1 MPCQG
6 KGSGLGF
13 NFMDLSTDQLN
24 QLQNL
29 GLNPPKVSQSASK
42 SSLLPLFS
50 ISGLT
55 LLSIGGLILLKS
67 KDTSSKLPPPS
78 STSPR
83 QSLPGEGGTQVP
95 KSIQHYLL
103 ASQQFFTSALQA
115 QSAVVG
121 ADPSVRPS
129 SGSDEVISLL
139 NQAITAASE
148 AIKSSPSD
156 YRGFE
161 QRARIYQALLDS
173 QPQLL
178 DATIADYQQAQK
190 LNSSS
195 AELTRQLAS
204 LYAKKG
210 DLQNTLTYLSATVSL
225 EPTKA
230 QNFYDLA
237 KIQQQAGLLPDALKT
252 YNSLLP
258 LISDISQ
265 KSQLETE
272 KSAIEKLI
280 AQSPSV
286 RADSHISPQS
296 TPIPTII
303 FEGNLLEAS
312 NPTGLPA
319 MVAKLP
325 TGPII
330 AAPETLEQISLKNQT
345 DSNSLS
351 GTATLPSGEKQIVIK
366 NSQLKPSSQVYLT
379 IISGG
384 KNESLELLSKSA
396 DSFTAGFL
404 SPLSQDV
411 TFKWW
416 IVN

>member
-1 MPCQG
+1 
-6 KGSGLGF
+6 
-13 NFMDLSTDQLN
+13 MDLSTDQLEK
-24 QLQNL
+24 LQNL
-29 GLNPPKVSQSASK
+29 GLNPPKAPQSASK
-42 SSLLPLFS
+42 SNLIPLFS

-55 LLSIGGLILLKS
+55 ILSIGGLILLKS
-67 KDTSSKLPPPS
+67 KDTSSKLPPS
-78 STSPR
+78 NTTSPR

-103 ASQQFFTSALQA
+103 ASQQYFTQALES
-115 QSAVVG
+115 QSSCTDSPG
-121 ADPSVRPS
+121 GCPSVI
-129 SGSDEVISLL
+129 DFL
-139 NQAITAASE
+139 NQAITAASD

-178 DATIADYQQAQK
+178 DASIADYQQAQK
-190 LNSSS
+190 LNPDS
-195 AELTRQLAS
+195 AQITRQLAS

-210 DLQNTLTYLSATVSL
+210 DLQNTLAYLSATVTL

-237 KIQQQAGLLPDALKT
+237 RLQQQAGLLPDALKT
-252 YNSLLP
+252 YNSLIP

-272 KSAIEKLI
+272 KKALENIISKNNFASTKPSSEVGSLTP
-280 AQSPSV
+280 SP
-286 RADSHISPQS
+286 A
-296 TPIPTII
+296 PIQT
-303 FEGNLLEAS
+303 EGNLLEAS
-312 NPTGLPA
+312 TRTP
-319 MVAKLP
+319 
-325 TGPII
+325 GPII
-330 AAPETLEQISLKNQT
+330 AAPETLAEISLKNQT

-351 GTATLPSGEKQIVIK
+351 GTATLPSGQKQITIP
-366 NSQLKPSSQVYLT
+366 NSQLKSSSQVYLT
-379 IISGG
+379 ILSGG
-384 KNESLELLSKSA
+384 KNESLELLSKSV
-396 DSFTAGFL
+396 DSFTAGFI
-404 SPLSQDV
+404 SPLSEDV

>member
-1 MPCQG
+1 
-6 KGSGLGF
+6 
-13 NFMDLSTDQLN
+13 N
-24 QLQNL
+24 Q
-29 GLNPPKVSQSASK
+29 S
-42 SSLLPLFS
+42 
-50 ISGLT
+50 
-55 LLSIGGLILLKS
+55 
-67 KDTSSKLPPPS
+67 
-78 STSPR
+78 
-83 QSLPGEGGTQVP
+83 
-95 KSIQHYLL
+95 
-103 ASQQFFTSALQA
+103 
-115 QSAVVG
+115 
-121 ADPSVRPS
+121 
-129 SGSDEVISLL
+129 
-139 NQAITAASE
+139 ITAASE

-173 QPQLL
+173 QPQLV

-190 LNSSS
+190 LNPSS

-258 LISDISQ
+258 LISDLSQ

-272 KSAIEKLI
+272 KKALENIISQNNL
-280 AQSPSV
+280 SPS
-286 RADSHISPQS
+286 SLPTSPPQPSIS
-296 TPIPTII
+296 T
-303 FEGNLLEAS
+303 EGNLLEAS
-312 NPTGLPA
+312 TRTP
-319 MVAKLP
+319 
-325 TGPII
+325 GPII
-330 AAPETLEQISLKNQT
+330 AAPETVAEISLKNQT

-351 GTATLPSGEKQIVIK
+351 GTATLPSGQKQITIP

-396 DSFTAGFL
+396 NSFTAGFL
-404 SPLSQDV
+404 SPLSEDV
-411 TFKWW
+411 IFKWW

>member
-1 MPCQG
+1 
-6 KGSGLGF
+6 
-13 NFMDLSTDQLN
+13 MDLSDNQLKE
-24 QLQNL
+24 LQNL
-29 GLNPPKVSQSASK
+29 GLTPPKVSQNTPK

-55 LLSIGGLILLKS
+55 ILSIGGLILLKS
-67 KDTSSKLPPPS
+67 KDTSLTTPQNISPVR
-78 STSPR
+78 STEPAEV
-83 QSLPGEGGTQVP
+83 PTQVP

-115 QSAVVG
+115 QSAGVG
-121 ADPSVRPS
+121 TDPSQL
-129 SGSDEVISLL
+129 ISLL
-139 NQAITAASE
+139 NQSITAASE

-178 DATIADYQQAQK
+178 DASIADYQQAQK

-272 KSAIEKLI
+272 KKALENIISQNNLCTGGSCGRPSSAPILP
-280 AQSPSV
+280 QPS
-286 RADSHISPQS
+286 I
-296 TPIPTII
+296 TT
-303 FEGNLLEAS
+303 EGNLLEAS
-312 NPTGLPA
+312 TRT
-319 MVAKLP
+319 

-330 AAPETLEQISLKNQT
+330 AAPETSEQISLKNQT

-351 GTATLPSGEKQIVIK
+351 GTATLPSGQKQITIP
-366 NSQLKPSSQVYLT
+366 NSELKPSSQVYLT
-379 IISGG
+379 ILTGG
-384 KNESLELLSKSA
+384 KNQSLELLSKSA
-396 DSFTAGFL
+396 DSFTAGFI
-404 SPLSQDV
+404 SPLSEDV

>member
-1 MPCQG
+1 
-6 KGSGLGF
+6 
-13 NFMDLSTDQLN
+13 MDLSPNQIN

-29 GLNPPKVSQSASK
+29 GLNPPKAPQTASK
-42 SSLLPLFS
+42 TNLIPLFS

-67 KDTSSKLPPPS
+67 KDSSYGRTDVSAPS
-78 STSPR
+78 TDQNIPSP
-83 QSLPGEGGTQVP
+83 TQVP

-103 ASQQFFTSALQA
+103 ASQQYFTKALELQ
-115 QSAVVG
+115 QSAVG

-129 SGSDEVISLL
+129 SESDGIIALL
-139 NQAITAASE
+139 NQSITAASD

-173 QPQLL
+173 QPQLI
-178 DATIADYQQAQK
+178 DVSIADYRQAQL
-190 LNSSS
+190 LNPSS

-237 KIQQQAGLLPDALKT
+237 KIQQQAGLLPEALKT

-272 KSAIEKLI
+272 KKAIEKIISQNNL
-280 AQSPSV
+280 SPSSLPTPV
-286 RADSHISPQS
+286 PQPSIS
-296 TPIPTII
+296 T
-303 FEGNLLEAS
+303 EGNLLEANTS
-312 NPTGLPA
+312 AGL
-319 MVAKLP
+319 
-325 TGPII
+325 II
-330 AAPETLEQISLKNQT
+330 AAPQTPSKISVQNQT

-351 GTATLPSGEKQIVIK
+351 GTATLPSGQKQIIIK
-366 NSQLKPSSQVYLT
+366 NTQLKTSSQVYLT
-379 IISGG
+379 ILSGG
-384 KNESLELLSKSA
+384 KNQSLEVLSKSK
-396 DSFTAGFL
+396 DSFTAGFI
-404 SPLSQDV
+404 SPLSEDV

>member
-1 MPCQG
+1 
-6 KGSGLGF
+6 
-13 NFMDLSTDQLN
+13 MDLTPNQLN

-29 GLNPPKVSQSASK
+29 GLTPPKLSQNTSK

-55 LLSIGGLILLKS
+55 ILSIGGLILLKS
-67 KDTSSKLPPPS
+67 KDTSLTTPQNV
-78 STSPR
+78 SPVR
-83 QSLPGEGGTQVP
+83 NPQDAGGPTQVP

-115 QSAVVG
+115 QSAGVG
-121 ADPSVRPS
+121 TDPSQL
-129 SGSDEVISLL
+129 ISLL
-139 NQAITAASE
+139 NQSITAASE

-178 DATIADYQQAQK
+178 DASIADYQQAQK

-272 KSAIEKLI
+272 KKALENIISQNNLCTGGSCGRPSSAPILP
-280 AQSPSV
+280 QPS
-286 RADSHISPQS
+286 I
-296 TPIPTII
+296 TT
-303 FEGNLLEAS
+303 EGNLLEAS
-312 NPTGLPA
+312 TRT
-319 MVAKLP
+319 

-330 AAPETLEQISLKNQT
+330 AAPETSEQISLKNQT

-351 GTATLPSGEKQIVIK
+351 GTATLPSGQKQITIP
-366 NSQLKPSSQVYLT
+366 NSELKPSSQVYLT
-379 IISGG
+379 ILTGG
-384 KNESLELLSKSA
+384 KNQSLELLSKSA
-396 DSFTAGFL
+396 DSFTAGFI
-404 SPLSQDV
+404 SPLSEDV

>member
-1 MPCQG
+1 
-6 KGSGLGF
+6 
-13 NFMDLSTDQLN
+13 MDLSTDQLEK
-24 QLQNL
+24 LQNL
-29 GLNPPKVSQSASK
+29 GLNPPKAPQSAPK

-55 LLSIGGLILLKS
+55 ILSIGGLILLKS
-67 KDTSSKLPPPS
+67 KDTSSFPANIPS
-78 STSPR
+78 GRSTDKVDNVP
-83 QSLPGEGGTQVP
+83 TQVP

-103 ASQQFFTSALQA
+103 ASQQYFTRALES
-115 QSAVVG
+115 QSSCTG
-121 ADPSVRPS
+121 SPDGCPSVI
-129 SGSDEVISLL
+129 DYL
-139 NQAITAASE
+139 NQAITAASD

-178 DATIADYQQAQK
+178 DASIADYQQAQK
-190 LNSSS
+190 LNPDS
-195 AELTRQLAS
+195 AQITRQLAS

-210 DLQNTLTYLSATVSL
+210 DLQNTLAYLSATVTL

-237 KIQQQAGLLPDALKT
+237 RLQQQAGLLPDALKT
-252 YNSLLP
+252 YNSLIP

-272 KSAIEKLI
+272 KKALENIISKNNFAPTKPSSEVGSLTP
-280 AQSPSV
+280 SP
-286 RADSHISPQS
+286 A
-296 TPIPTII
+296 PIQT
-303 FEGNLLEAS
+303 EGNLLEAS
-312 NPTGLPA
+312 TR
-319 MVAKLP
+319 
-325 TGPII
+325 TSGPII
-330 AAPETLEQISLKNQT
+330 AAPETVDEISVQNQT

-351 GTATLPSGEKQIVIK
+351 GTATLPSGQKQITIP
-366 NSQLKPSSQVYLT
+366 NSQLKSSSQIYLT
-379 IISGG
+379 ILSGG
-384 KNESLELLSKSA
+384 KNQTLEVLSKSK

-404 SPLSQDV
+404 SPLSEDV

>member
-1 MPCQG
+1 
-6 KGSGLGF
+6 
-13 NFMDLSTDQLN
+13 MDLSTDQLEK
-24 QLQNL
+24 LQNL
-29 GLNPPKVSQSASK
+29 GLNPPKAPQSAPK

-55 LLSIGGLILLKS
+55 ILSIGGLILLKS
-67 KDTSSKLPPPS
+67 KDTSSFPANIPS
-78 STSPR
+78 GRSTDKVDNVP
-83 QSLPGEGGTQVP
+83 TQVP

-103 ASQQFFTSALQA
+103 ASQQYFTRALES
-115 QSAVVG
+115 QSSCTG
-121 ADPSVRPS
+121 SPDGCPSVI
-129 SGSDEVISLL
+129 DYL
-139 NQAITAASE
+139 NQAITAASD

-178 DATIADYQQAQK
+178 DASIADYQQAQK
-190 LNSSS
+190 LNPDS
-195 AELTRQLAS
+195 AQITRQLAS

-210 DLQNTLTYLSATVSL
+210 DLQNTLAYLSATVTL

-237 KIQQQAGLLPDALKT
+237 RLQQQAGLLPDALKT
-252 YNSLLP
+252 YNSLIP

-272 KSAIEKLI
+272 KKALENIISQNNLCTG
-280 AQSPSV
+280 
-286 RADSHISPQS
+286 DSCGRPFS
-296 TPIPTII
+296 TPILPQPSPSITL
-303 FEGNLLEAS
+303 EGNLLEAS
-312 NPTGLPA
+312 TR
-319 MVAKLP
+319 
-325 TGPII
+325 TSGPII
-330 AAPETLEQISLKNQT
+330 AAPETVDEISVQNQT

-351 GTATLPSGEKQIVIK
+351 GTATLPSGQKQITIP
-366 NSQLKPSSQVYLT
+366 NSQLKSSSQIYLT
-379 IISGG
+379 ILSGG
-384 KNESLELLSKSA
+384 KNQTLEVLSKSK

-404 SPLSQDV
+404 SPLSEDV

>member
-1 MPCQG
+1 
-6 KGSGLGF
+6 
-13 NFMDLSTDQLN
+13 MDLSDNQLN

-29 GLNPPKVSQSASK
+29 GLTPPKLSQSAPK

-55 LLSIGGLILLKS
+55 LLSLGGLILLKS

-78 STSPR
+78 PTSPR

-115 QSAVVG
+115 QSAI
-121 ADPSVRPS
+121 ASPQPSGEGGTS
-129 SGSDEVISLL
+129 SGSDEIISLL

-178 DATIADYQQAQK
+178 DASIADYQQAQK

-237 KIQQQAGLLPDALKT
+237 RLQQQAGLLPDALKT

-272 KSAIEKLI
+272 KKAIENIISKNNLS
-280 AQSPSV
+280 SPLV
-286 RADSHISPQS
+286 SPKPS
-296 TPIPTII
+296 SGGGSIPTITL
-303 FEGNLLEAS
+303 EGNLLQAS

-319 MVAKLP
+319 LVAKLP
-325 TGPII
+325 AGPII
-330 AAPETLEQISLKNQT
+330 AAPETATEISLKNKT

-351 GTATLPSGEKQIVIK
+351 GTATLPSGQKQITIP
-366 NSQLKPSSQVYLT
+366 NSQLKSSSQVYLT
-379 IISGG
+379 ILSGG
-384 KNESLELLSKSA
+384 KNESLELLSKST
-396 DSFTAGFL
+396 DSFTASFL
-404 SPLSQDV
+404 SPLSEDV

>member
-1 MPCQG
+1 
-6 KGSGLGF
+6 
-13 NFMDLSTDQLN
+13 MDLSTDQLEK
-24 QLQNL
+24 LQNL
-29 GLNPPKVSQSASK
+29 GLNPPKAPQSAPK

-55 LLSIGGLILLKS
+55 ILSIGGLILFKTKNS
-67 KDTSSKLPPPS
+67 AVINPQTR
-78 STSPR
+78 SPVHSP
-83 QSLPGEGGTQVP
+83 QDVGGPTQVP

-103 ASQQFFTSALQA
+103 ASQQYFTRALES
-115 QSAVVG
+115 QSSCTG
-121 ADPSVRPS
+121 SPDGCPSVI
-129 SGSDEVISLL
+129 DYL
-139 NQAITAASE
+139 NQAITAASD

-178 DATIADYQQAQK
+178 DASIADYQQAQK
-190 LNSSS
+190 LNPDS
-195 AELTRQLAS
+195 AQITRQLAS

-210 DLQNTLTYLSATVSL
+210 DLQNTLAYLSATVTL

-237 KIQQQAGLLPDALKT
+237 RLQQQAGLLPDALKT
-252 YNSLLP
+252 YNSLIP

-272 KSAIEKLI
+272 KKALENIISQNNLCTG
-280 AQSPSV
+280 
-286 RADSHISPQS
+286 DSCGRPFS
-296 TPIPTII
+296 TPILPQPSPSITL
-303 FEGNLLEAS
+303 EGNLLEAS
-312 NPTGLPA
+312 TR
-319 MVAKLP
+319 
-325 TGPII
+325 TSGPII
-330 AAPETLEQISLKNQT
+330 AAPETVDEISVQNQT

-351 GTATLPSGEKQIVIK
+351 GTATLPSGQKQITIP
-366 NSQLKPSSQVYLT
+366 NSQLKSSSQIYLT
-379 IISGG
+379 ILSGG
-384 KNESLELLSKSA
+384 KNQTLEVLSKSK

-404 SPLSQDV
+404 SPLSEDV

>member
-1 MPCQG
+1 
-6 KGSGLGF
+6 
-13 NFMDLSTDQLN
+13 MDLSAEQLN

-29 GLNPPKVSQSASK
+29 GLNPPKPSQNTPK

-67 KDTSSKLPPPS
+67 KNTSSVPINTS
-78 STSPR
+78 SGRSTDQVDNIP
-83 QSLPGEGGTQVP
+83 TQVP

-103 ASQQFFTSALQA
+103 ASQQFFTQALELQ
-115 QSAVVG
+115 QSAVG
-121 ADPSVRPS
+121 AEPSVHPS
-129 SGSDEVISLL
+129 SVSEQMIALL

-161 QRARIYQALLDS
+161 QRGRIYQALLDS

-178 DATIADYQQAQK
+178 DAAIADFQQAQK
-190 LNSSS
+190 LNSNS
-195 AELTRQLAS
+195 AQLTRQLAS

-237 KIQQQAGLLPDALKT
+237 KIQEQAGLLPEALKT

-272 KSAIEKLI
+272 KKAIENIISKNNLS
-280 AQSPSV
+280 SPFV
-286 RADSHISPQS
+286 SPKPS
-296 TPIPTII
+296 GGGGSIPIET
-303 FEGNLLEAS
+303 EGNLLEAS
-312 NPTGLPA
+312 TRTP
-319 MVAKLP
+319 
-325 TGPII
+325 GPII
-330 AAPETLEQISLKNQT
+330 AAPETVAEISLKNQT

-351 GTATLPSGEKQIVIK
+351 GTATLPSGQKEIVIK
-366 NSQLKPSSQVYLT
+366 NSQLKASSQVYLT
-379 IISGG
+379 ILSGG
-384 KNESLELLSKSA
+384 KNQSLELLSKSA

-404 SPLSQDV
+404 SPISEDV

>member
-1 MPCQG
+1 
-6 KGSGLGF
+6 
-13 NFMDLSTDQLN
+13 MDLTPNQLT

-29 GLNPPKVSQSASK
+29 GLTPPKLPQSAPK
-42 SSLLPLFS
+42 SNLLPLFS

-55 LLSIGGLILLKS
+55 LLSIGGLILFKTKNS
-67 KDTSSKLPPPS
+67 AVITPQ
-78 STSPR
+78 TVSPVR
-83 QSLPGEGGTQVP
+83 NTEPAEVPTQVP

-103 ASQQFFTSALQA
+103 ASQQFFTQALSAQA
-115 QSAVVG
+115 SQSADQNNSELV
-121 ADPSVRPS
+121 
-129 SGSDEVISLL
+129 ELL
-139 NQAITAASE
+139 NQSITAASD

-178 DATIADYQQAQK
+178 DASIADYQEAQK
-190 LNSSS
+190 LNPSS

-237 KIQQQAGLLPDALKT
+237 KIQQQAGLLPDALQT

-272 KSAIEKLI
+272 KKALENIISKNNFPPSSLPT
-280 AQSPSV
+280 SP
-286 RADSHISPQS
+286 PQPS
-296 TPIPTII
+296 ITT
-303 FEGNLLEAS
+303 EGNLLQAS
-312 NPTGLPA
+312 TRTP
-319 MVAKLP
+319 
-325 TGPII
+325 GPII
-330 AAPETLEQISLKNQT
+330 AAPESSAEISLKNQT

-351 GTATLPSGEKQIVIK
+351 GTATLPSGQKQITIP
-366 NSQLKPSSQVYLT
+366 NSQLKSSSQVYLT
-379 IISGG
+379 ILSGG
-384 KNESLELLSKSA
+384 KNQSLELLSKSA

-404 SPLSQDV
+404 SPLSEDV

>member
-1 MPCQG
+1 
-6 KGSGLGF
+6 
-13 NFMDLSTDQLN
+13 MDLSTDQLEK
-24 QLQNL
+24 LQNL
-29 GLNPPKVSQSASK
+29 GLNPPKAPQSAPK

-55 LLSIGGLILLKS
+55 ILSIGGLILFKTKNS
-67 KDTSSKLPPPS
+67 AVINPQTR
-78 STSPR
+78 SPVHSP
-83 QSLPGEGGTQVP
+83 QDVGGPTQVP

-103 ASQQFFTSALQA
+103 ASQQYFTRALES
-115 QSAVVG
+115 QSSCTG
-121 ADPSVRPS
+121 SPDGCPSVI
-129 SGSDEVISLL
+129 DYL
-139 NQAITAASE
+139 NQAITAASD

-178 DATIADYQQAQK
+178 DASIADYQQAQK
-190 LNSSS
+190 LNPDS
-195 AELTRQLAS
+195 AQITRQLAS

-210 DLQNTLTYLSATVSL
+210 DLQNTLAYLSATVTL

-237 KIQQQAGLLPDALKT
+237 RLQQQAGLLPDALKT
-252 YNSLLP
+252 YNSLIP

-272 KSAIEKLI
+272 KKALENIISQNNLS
-280 AQSPSV
+280 SPSPG
-286 RADSHISPQS
+286 RKSD
-296 TPIPTII
+296 IPSDFNDPAITL
-303 FEGNLLEAS
+303 EGNLLEAS
-312 NPTGLPA
+312 TR
-319 MVAKLP
+319 
-325 TGPII
+325 TSGPII
-330 AAPETLEQISLKNQT
+330 AAPETVDEISVQNQT

-351 GTATLPSGEKQIVIK
+351 GTATLPSGQKQITIP
-366 NSQLKPSSQVYLT
+366 NSQLKSSSQIYLT
-379 IISGG
+379 ILSGG
-384 KNESLELLSKSA
+384 KNQTLEVLSKSK

-404 SPLSQDV
+404 SPLSEDV

>member
-1 MPCQG
+1 
-6 KGSGLGF
+6 
-13 NFMDLSTDQLN
+13 MDLSTDQLEK
-24 QLQNL
+24 LQNL
-29 GLNPPKVSQSASK
+29 GLNPPKAPQSVPK

-55 LLSIGGLILLKS
+55 ILSIGGLILLKS
-67 KDTSSKLPPPS
+67 KDTSSLPIDNS
-78 STSPR
+78 SGRSTDKVDNVP
-83 QSLPGEGGTQVP
+83 TQVP

-103 ASQQFFTSALQA
+103 ASQQYFTRALES
-115 QSAVVG
+115 QSSCTG
-121 ADPSVRPS
+121 SPGGCPSVI
-129 SGSDEVISLL
+129 DYL
-139 NQAITAASE
+139 NQAITAASD

-178 DATIADYQQAQK
+178 DASIADYQQAQK
-190 LNSSS
+190 LNPDS
-195 AELTRQLAS
+195 AQITRQLAS

-210 DLQNTLTYLSATVSL
+210 DLQNTLAYLSATVTL

-237 KIQQQAGLLPDALKT
+237 RLQQQAGLLPDALKT
-252 YNSLLP
+252 YNSLIP

-272 KSAIEKLI
+272 KKALENIISQNNLS
-280 AQSPSV
+280 SPSPG
-286 RADSHISPQS
+286 RKSD
-296 TPIPTII
+296 IPSDFNDPAITL
-303 FEGNLLEAS
+303 EGNLLEAS
-312 NPTGLPA
+312 TR
-319 MVAKLP
+319 
-325 TGPII
+325 TSGPII
-330 AAPETLEQISLKNQT
+330 AAPETIDEISVQNQT

-351 GTATLPSGEKQIVIK
+351 GTATLPSGQKQITIP
-366 NSQLKPSSQVYLT
+366 NSQLKSSSQVYLT
-379 IISGG
+379 ILSGG
-384 KNESLELLSKSA
+384 KNQTLEVLSKSK
-396 DSFTAGFL
+396 DSFTAGFI
-404 SPLSQDV
+404 SPLSEDV

>member
-1 MPCQG
+1 
-6 KGSGLGF
+6 
-13 NFMDLSTDQLN
+13 MDLSDNQLKE
-24 QLQNL
+24 LQNL
-29 GLNPPKVSQSASK
+29 GLNPSKPAQSASK

-55 LLSIGGLILLKS
+55 LLSIGGLIFLKS
-67 KDTSSKLPPPS
+67 KDTSLTNPK
-78 STSPR
+78 TVSPVR
-83 QSLPGEGGTQVP
+83 SPQDAAQPTQVP

-103 ASQQFFTSALQA
+103 ASQQYFTSALQA

-129 SGSDEVISLL
+129 SESDEVISLL

-148 AIKSSPSD
+148 AIKNSPSD

-178 DATIADYQQAQK
+178 DASIADYQQAQK
-190 LNSSS
+190 LNSNS

-272 KSAIEKLI
+272 KKALENIISKNNL
-280 AQSPSV
+280 SPSSLPSP
-286 RADSHISPQS
+286 APQPSIS
-296 TPIPTII
+296 T
-303 FEGNLLEAS
+303 EGNLLEAS
-312 NPTGLPA
+312 TR
-319 MVAKLP
+319 
-325 TGPII
+325 TSGPII
-330 AAPETLEQISLKNQT
+330 AGPQTATEISLKNQT

-351 GTATLPSGEKQIVIK
+351 GTATLPSGQKQITIP

-379 IISGG
+379 ILSGG

-404 SPLSQDV
+404 SPLSEDV

>member
-1 MPCQG
+1 
-6 KGSGLGF
+6 
-13 NFMDLSTDQLN
+13 MDLSTDQLEK
-24 QLQNL
+24 LQNL
-29 GLNPPKVSQSASK
+29 GLNPPKAPQSAPK

-55 LLSIGGLILLKS
+55 ILSIGGLILLKS
-67 KDTSSKLPPPS
+67 KDTSSFPANIPS
-78 STSPR
+78 GRSTDKVDNVP
-83 QSLPGEGGTQVP
+83 TQVP

-103 ASQQFFTSALQA
+103 ASQQYFTRALES
-115 QSAVVG
+115 QSSCTG
-121 ADPSVRPS
+121 SPDGCPSVI
-129 SGSDEVISLL
+129 DYL
-139 NQAITAASE
+139 NQAITAASD

-178 DATIADYQQAQK
+178 DASIADYQQAQK
-190 LNSSS
+190 LNPDS
-195 AELTRQLAS
+195 AQITRQLAS

-210 DLQNTLTYLSATVSL
+210 DLQNTLAYLSATVTL

-237 KIQQQAGLLPDALKT
+237 RLQQQAGLLPDALKT
-252 YNSLLP
+252 YNSLIP

-272 KSAIEKLI
+272 KKALENIISKNNFAPTKPSSEVGSLTP
-280 AQSPSV
+280 SP
-286 RADSHISPQS
+286 A
-296 TPIPTII
+296 PIQT
-303 FEGNLLEAS
+303 EGNLLEAS
-312 NPTGLPA
+312 TR
-319 MVAKLP
+319 
-325 TGPII
+325 TSGPII
-330 AAPETLEQISLKNQT
+330 AAPETIDEISVQNQT

-351 GTATLPSGEKQIVIK
+351 GTATLPSGQKQITIP
-366 NSQLKPSSQVYLT
+366 NSQLKSSSQVYLT
-379 IISGG
+379 ILSGG
-384 KNESLELLSKSA
+384 KNQTLEVLSKSK
-396 DSFTAGFL
+396 DSFTAGFI
-404 SPLSQDV
+404 SPLSEDV

>member
-1 MPCQG
+1 
-6 KGSGLGF
+6 
-13 NFMDLSTDQLN
+13 MDLSADQLN

-121 ADPSVRPS
+121 ADPSVHPS

-178 DATIADYQQAQK
+178 DASIADYQQAQK
-190 LNSSS
+190 LNSNS

-272 KSAIEKLI
+272 KKALENIISQNILS
-280 AQSPSV
+280 SPLV
-286 RADSHISPQS
+286 SPKPS
-296 TPIPTII
+296 GGGGSIPTII

-325 TGPII
+325 AGPII
-330 AAPETLEQISLKNQT
+330 AAPETSEEISLKNQT

-351 GTATLPSGEKQIVIK
+351 GTATLPSGQKQITIP

-379 IISGG
+379 ILSGG

-396 DSFTAGFL
+396 NSFTAGFL
-404 SPLSQDV
+404 SPLSEDV

>member
-1 MPCQG
+1 
-6 KGSGLGF
+6 
-13 NFMDLSTDQLN
+13 MDPTPNQIE

-29 GLNPPKVSQSASK
+29 GLTPPKLPQSPPRPN
-42 SSLLPLFS
+42 LIPLFS

-55 LLSIGGLILLKS
+55 ILSIGGLILLKS
-67 KDTSSKLPPPS
+67 KDISSAPINNPS
-78 STSPR
+78 GRSTDEVDNVP
-83 QSLPGEGGTQVP
+83 TQVP

-103 ASQQFFTSALQA
+103 ASQQFFTRALDA
-115 QSAVVG
+115 QSSCTG
-121 ADPSVRPS
+121 SSSGCPSVI
-129 SGSDEVISLL
+129 DYL
-139 NQAITAASE
+139 NQSITAASD

-178 DATIADYQQAQK
+178 DASIADYQQAQK
-190 LNSSS
+190 LNSGS
-195 AELTRQLAS
+195 AQLTRQLAS

-265 KSQLETE
+265 KSQLEIE
-272 KSAIEKLI
+272 KKAIENIISQNNLCTGD
-280 AQSPSV
+280 SCGRPS
-286 RADSHISPQS
+286 SSLISPKPS
-296 TPIPTII
+296 SEGGATPIKT
-303 FEGNLLEAS
+303 EGNLLQAS
-312 NPTGLPA
+312 TRTP
-319 MVAKLP
+319 
-325 TGPII
+325 GPII
-330 AAPETLEQISLKNQT
+330 AAPETTAEISLKNQT

-351 GTATLPSGEKQIVIK
+351 GTATLSSGQKQIIIP
-366 NSQLKPSSQVYLT
+366 NSQLKSSSQVYLT
-379 IISGG
+379 ILSGG
-384 KNESLELLSKSA
+384 KNQSLELLSKST

-404 SPLSQDV
+404 SPLSEDV

>member
-1 MPCQG
+1 
-6 KGSGLGF
+6 
-13 NFMDLSTDQLN
+13 MDLSDNQLKE
-24 QLQNL
+24 LQNL
-29 GLNPPKVSQSASK
+29 GLTPPKLSQSASK

-55 LLSIGGLILLKS
+55 ILSIGGLILLKS
-67 KDTSSKLPPPS
+67 RDTSLTNPQ
-78 STSPR
+78 TVSPVR
-83 QSLPGEGGTQVP
+83 SPQDAGGPTQVP

-103 ASQQFFTSALQA
+103 ASQQYFTQALDT
-115 QSAVVG
+115 QSSCTNKSSG
-121 ADPSVRPS
+121 CPSVIDS
-129 SGSDEVISLL
+129 L

-178 DATIADYQQAQK
+178 DASIADYQQAQK

-272 KSAIEKLI
+272 KKAIENIISQNNL
-280 AQSPSV
+280 SPSSLPTP
-286 RADSHISPQS
+286 APQPSIS
-296 TPIPTII
+296 T
-303 FEGNLLEAS
+303 EGNLLQAS
-312 NPTGLPA
+312 TR
-319 MVAKLP
+319 
-325 TGPII
+325 TSGPII
-330 AAPETLEQISLKNQT
+330 AAPETSEQISLKNQT

-351 GTATLPSGEKQIVIK
+351 GTATLPSGQKQITIP
-366 NSQLKPSSQVYLT
+366 NSQLKSSSQVYLT
-379 IISGG
+379 ILSGG

-404 SPLSQDV
+404 SPLSEDV
-411 TFKWW
+411 IFKWW

>member
-1 MPCQG
+1 
-6 KGSGLGF
+6 
-13 NFMDLSTDQLN
+13 MDLSTDQLEK
-24 QLQNL
+24 LQNL
-29 GLNPPKVSQSASK
+29 GLNPPKAPQSAPK

-55 LLSIGGLILLKS
+55 ILSIGGLILLKS
-67 KDTSSKLPPPS
+67 KDTSSLPIDNS
-78 STSPR
+78 SGRSTDKVDNVP
-83 QSLPGEGGTQVP
+83 TQVP

-103 ASQQFFTSALQA
+103 ASQQYFTRALES
-115 QSAVVG
+115 QSSCTG
-121 ADPSVRPS
+121 SPGGCPSVI
-129 SGSDEVISLL
+129 DYL
-139 NQAITAASE
+139 NQAITAASD

-178 DATIADYQQAQK
+178 DASIADYQQAQK
-190 LNSSS
+190 LNPDS
-195 AELTRQLAS
+195 AQITRQLAS

-210 DLQNTLTYLSATVSL
+210 DLQNTLAYLSATVTL

-237 KIQQQAGLLPDALKT
+237 RLQQQAGLLPDALKT
-252 YNSLLP
+252 YNSLIP

-272 KSAIEKLI
+272 KKALENIISKNNFAPTKPSSEVGSLTP
-280 AQSPSV
+280 SP
-286 RADSHISPQS
+286 A
-296 TPIPTII
+296 PIQT
-303 FEGNLLEAS
+303 EGNLLEAS
-312 NPTGLPA
+312 TR
-319 MVAKLP
+319 
-325 TGPII
+325 TSGPII
-330 AAPETLEQISLKNQT
+330 AAPETIDEISVQNQT

-351 GTATLPSGEKQIVIK
+351 GTATLPSGQKQITIP
-366 NSQLKPSSQVYLT
+366 NSQLKSSSQVYLT
-379 IISGG
+379 ILSGG
-384 KNESLELLSKSA
+384 KNQTLEVLSKSK
-396 DSFTAGFL
+396 DSFTAGFI
-404 SPLSQDV
+404 SPLSEDV

>member
-1 MPCQG
+1 
-6 KGSGLGF
+6 
-13 NFMDLSTDQLN
+13 MDLSENQLN

-29 GLNPPKVSQSASK
+29 GLTLPKVSQNPPK
-42 SSLLPLFS
+42 SNLLPLFS

-55 LLSIGGLILLKS
+55 LLSIGGLILFKTKNS
-67 KDTSSKLPPPS
+67 AVINPQTVSPVR
-78 STSPR
+78 SPR
-83 QSLPGEGGTQVP
+83 DAGAPTQVP

-103 ASQQFFTSALQA
+103 ASQQFFTQALELQ
-115 QSAVVG
+115 QSAVG
-121 ADPSVRPS
+121 AEPNQL
-129 SGSDEVISLL
+129 IALL
-139 NQAITAASE
+139 NQSITAASD

-178 DATIADYQQAQK
+178 DASIADYQQAQK

-258 LISDISQ
+258 LISDLSQ

-272 KSAIEKLI
+272 KKAIENIISKNNFS
-280 AQSPSV
+280 SPSPG
-286 RADSHISPQS
+286 RKSD
-296 TPIPTII
+296 IPSDFNDPAITT
-303 FEGNLLEAS
+303 EGNLIQA
-312 NPTGLPA
+312 NTRTP
-319 MVAKLP
+319 
-325 TGPII
+325 GPII
-330 AAPETLEQISLKNQT
+330 AAPQSSAEISLKNQT

-351 GTATLPSGEKQIVIK
+351 GTATLPSGQKEISIP
-366 NSQLKPSSQVYLT
+366 NSQLKSSSQVYLT
-379 IISGG
+379 ILTGG
-384 KNESLELLSKSA
+384 KNQSLELLSKSA

-404 SPLSQDV
+404 SPLSEDV

>member
-1 MPCQG
+1 
-6 KGSGLGF
+6 
-13 NFMDLSTDQLN
+13 MDLSDNQLN

-29 GLNPPKVSQSASK
+29 GLTPPKLAQSTSK
-42 SSLLPLFS
+42 SSLIPLFS

-67 KDTSSKLPPPS
+67 KDLS
-78 STSPR
+78 STPINNSSGRSTDEVDNVP
-83 QSLPGEGGTQVP
+83 TQVP

-103 ASQQFFTSALQA
+103 ASQQFFIQALDA
-115 QSAVVG
+115 QSSCMG
-121 ADPSVRPS
+121 SPGGCPSVIDS
-129 SGSDEVISLL
+129 L

-178 DATIADYQQAQK
+178 DASIADYQQAQK
-190 LNSSS
+190 LNSGS
-195 AELTRQLAS
+195 AQLTRQLAS

-258 LISDISQ
+258 LI
-265 KSQLETE
+265 
-272 KSAIEKLI
+272 
-280 AQSPSV
+280 
-286 RADSHISPQS
+286 
-296 TPIPTII
+296 
-303 FEGNLLEAS
+303 
-312 NPTGLPA
+312 
-319 MVAKLP
+319 
-325 TGPII
+325 
-330 AAPETLEQISLKNQT
+330 
-345 DSNSLS
+345 
-351 GTATLPSGEKQIVIK
+351 
-366 NSQLKPSSQVYLT
+366 
-379 IISGG
+379 
-384 KNESLELLSKSA
+384 
-396 DSFTAGFL
+396 
-404 SPLSQDV
+404 
-411 TFKWW
+411 
-416 IVN
+416 